1 MEIARNLSMVLRDN
15 EQGNFKMKKKVFKY
29 WGNGYWR
36 SRDKL
41 GRVSGF
47 YTWRQ
52 IIMFHNK
59 GKVR

>member
-1 MEIARNLSMVLRDN
+1 MVLRDN